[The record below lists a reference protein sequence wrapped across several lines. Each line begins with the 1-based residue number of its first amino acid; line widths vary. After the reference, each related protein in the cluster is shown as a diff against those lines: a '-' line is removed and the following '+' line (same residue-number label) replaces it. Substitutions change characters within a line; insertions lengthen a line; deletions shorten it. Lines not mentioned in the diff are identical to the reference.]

1 MLFVIFFSISIILL
15 LLRLVIWI
23 FGLRYTFAVVVDI
36 LVLGGFV
43 IYYAHNEWF
52 INIASG
58 KAVYFWDVLLFAFIG
73 CIYGVIV
80 LLGTRRFPRIAG
92 LFHYV
97 IAWMTTGFIYLIINY
112 GIYGGF
118 GPLLN
123 NEQINTVIHIIIISI
138 LALFIFSTRMR
149 IFTRHDDL

>member
-1 MLFVIFFSISIILL
+1 MLFVILFSIAIILL
-15 LLRLVIWI
+15 LLRIATWI
-23 FGLRYTFAVVVDI
+23 IGLGYGLAVVIDI
-36 LVLGGFV
+36 LVLGGFA

-73 CIYGVIV
+73 FIYGIIV
-80 LLGTRRFPRIAG
+80 VLGTKKFPRIAG
-92 LFHYV
+92 VFHYV
-97 IAWMTTGFIYLIINY
+97 IAWITTGFIYLIINY
-112 GIYGGF
+112 EIFDGF

-149 IFTRHDDL
+149 IFKQRDDF

>member
-1 MLFVIFFSISIILL
+1 MLFVIFFSIAIILL

-23 FGLRYTFAVVVDI
+23 IGLGYTFAVVVDI

-80 LLGTRRFPRIAG
+80 VLGTRRFPRIAG

-97 IAWMTTGFIYLIINY
+97 RSEERRVVKECRSRG
-112 GIYGGF
+112 
-118 GPLLN
+118 
-123 NEQINTVIHIIIISI
+123 
-138 LALFIFSTRMR
+138 
-149 IFTRHDDL
+149 